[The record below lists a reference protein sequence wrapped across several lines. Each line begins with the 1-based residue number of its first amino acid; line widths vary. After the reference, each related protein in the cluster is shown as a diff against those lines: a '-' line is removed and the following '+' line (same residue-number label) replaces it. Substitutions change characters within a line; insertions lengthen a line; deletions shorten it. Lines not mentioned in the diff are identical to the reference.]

1 MKVGLLALLTCM
13 NGFVLAVSSYERQ
26 LQYEGAPATIT
37 MTVRDEHGVPVEG
50 ALGEAFYSQWS
61 GKPEKI
67 SVRSNEHGNLTFQ
80 GGGVYEA
87 IFYITKEGYY
97 ETKGRVQFRCRQ
109 RIQNT
114 FGNVRRGNLHI
125 WMLYSRQS
133 AIRFLVGFMQE
144 K

>member
-1 MKVGLLALLTCM
+1 MRLGLLGLLICM
-13 NGFVLAVSSYERQ
+13 NGLVLAVSSYERQ

-37 MTVRDEHGVPVEG
+37 VTVRDEHGVPKSPIIQMKMAISCFVKRG
-50 ALGEAFYSQWS
+50 IVMQYFVSQK
-61 GKPEKI
+61 GGTMKPKAEF
-67 SVRSNEHGNLTFQ
+67 SFG
-80 GGGVYEA
+80 
-87 IFYITKEGYY
+87 
-97 ETKGRVQFRCRQ
+97 CRQ